1 VPSISNEQG
10 VGMGNFVVESKEILQ
25 PIKDEESNH
34 RFSLWYHPI
43 YTNGIHPDARF
54 PRDRYTKLLEKL
66 KTPEYSNNF
75 IIQQPTEASRNEL
88 ILAHDPYYVDTFLN
102 QNLTEKE
109 IKRIGLTPWTP
120 QIVPRTLLLM
130 GGAIAALGHVMKHGG
145 IAGNMAGGTHH
156 AHHDFGSGYCI
167 FNDLAV
173 CSLLALSKYNVTKI
187 AVVDFDVHQG
197 DGTATILQNVD
208 KVLTISVHCRQ
219 NFPFRKSESDYDLEL
234 PANAGDEEMLAMV
247 AKALEITKQFDPEL
261 ILFQAGVDGLATDAL
276 GKLNISRQGMSQRNE
291 MVFDLAVEQLI
302 PTVVF
307 MGGGYSDPILHTIEA
322 FRDLFL
328 VASRANKQFLTKVDL
343 GDVDS

>member
-1 VPSISNEQG
+1 
-10 VGMGNFVVESKEILQ
+10 MGNYVVESKEMIQ
-25 PIKDEESNH
+25 PSNDGESNH
-34 RFSLWYHPI
+34 RFSIWYHPI

-66 KTPEYSNNF
+66 ENPESSNKF
-75 IIQQPTEASRNEL
+75 IIQKPTEASRNEL
-88 ILAHDPYYVDTFLN
+88 ILAHDSCYVDNFLS

-130 GGAIAALGHVMKHGG
+130 GGAIAALDHVMENGG

-173 CSLLALSKYNVTKI
+173 CSLLALSKYNLTKI

-208 KVLTISVHCRQ
+208 KVLTISVHCRE

-234 PANAGDEEMLAMV
+234 PANTGDEEMLTMV
-247 AKALEITKQFDPEL
+247 AKALELTKQFDPQL

-276 GKLNISRQGMSQRNE
+276 GKLNISRQGMSKRNE

-307 MGGGYSDPILHTIEA
+307 MGGGYSDPIRHTIDA
-322 FRDLFL
+322 FSDLFHS
-328 VASRANKQFLTKVDL
+328 AYRANNHFLNMVNL

>member
-1 VPSISNEQG
+1 
-10 VGMGNFVVESKEILQ
+10 MGNYIVESKEMIQ
-25 PIKDEESNH
+25 PINDGESNH
-34 RFSLWYHPI
+34 RFSIWYHPI

-54 PRDRYTKLLEKL
+54 PRDRYTKLIEKL
-66 KTPEYSNNF
+66 ENPEYSNKF
-75 IIQQPTEASRNEL
+75 IIQKPTEASRNEL
-88 ILAHDPYYVDTFLN
+88 ILAHDSCYVDNFLN

-130 GGAIAALGHVMKHGG
+130 GGAIAALDHVMENGG

-173 CSLLALSKYNVTKI
+173 CSLLALSKYNLTKI

-208 KVLTISVHCRQ
+208 KVLTISVHCRE

-234 PANAGDEEMLAMV
+234 PANTGDEEMLAMV

-276 GKLNISRQGMSQRNE
+276 GKLNISRQGMSKRNE

-307 MGGGYSDPILHTIEA
+307 MGGGYSDPIRHTIDA
-322 FRDLFL
+322 FVDLFHS
-328 VASRANKQFLTKVDL
+328 ASRANNHFLNMVNL

>member
-1 VPSISNEQG
+1 MADYI
-10 VGMGNFVVESKEILQ
+10 VESKDNAQ
-25 PIKDEESNH
+25 PINDGKSSH
-34 RFSLWYHPI
+34 RLSIWYHPI

-54 PRDRYTKLLEKL
+54 PRDRYTKLIDNLN
-66 KTPEYSNNF
+66 TPEYSDKF
-75 IIQQPTEASRNEL
+75 IIQQPTEASRKEL
-88 ILAHDPYYVDTFLN
+88 IIAHDPYYVDNFLN

-120 QIVPRTLLLM
+120 QIIPRTLLLM
-130 GGAIAALGHVMKHGG
+130 GGAIAALDHVMENGG

-156 AHHDFGSGYCI
+156 AHYDFGSGYCI

-197 DGTATILQNVD
+197 DGTATILQNID
-208 KVLTISVHCRQ
+208 EVLTISVHCRQ

-234 PANAGDEEMLAMV
+234 PANAGDEEILAMV

-276 GKLNISRQGMSQRNE
+276 GKLNISRQGMSKRNE

-307 MGGGYSDPILHTIEA
+307 MGGGYSDPIRHTIDA
-322 FRDLFL
+322 FSDLFL

>member
-1 VPSISNEQG
+1 MADYI
-10 VGMGNFVVESKEILQ
+10 VESKDNAQ
-25 PIKDEESNH
+25 PINDDKSNH
-34 RFSLWYHPI
+34 KLSIWYHPI

-54 PRDRYTKLLEKL
+54 PRDRYTKLVDKLE
-66 KTPEYSNNF
+66 TPEYSNNF
-75 IIQQPTEASRNEL
+75 IIQQPTEASRDDL
-88 ILAHDPYYVDTFLN
+88 ILAHDSYYVDNFLN

-173 CSLLALSKYNVTKI
+173 CSLLALSKYDVTKI

-234 PANAGDEEMLAMV
+234 PANSGDEEMLAMV

-276 GKLNISRQGMSQRNE
+276 GKLNISRQGMSKRNE

-307 MGGGYSDPILHTIEA
+307 MGGGYSDPIRHTIDA
-322 FRDLFL
+322 FSDLFL
-328 VASRANKQFLTKVDL
+328 SASRANEQFLSKVDL
-343 GDVDS
+343 ENSDS

>member
-1 VPSISNEQG
+1 
-10 VGMGNFVVESKEILQ
+10 MGNYVVESKEILQ
-25 PIKDEESNH
+25 PINDEESNH

-54 PRDRYTKLLEKL
+54 PRDRYTKLVDKLE
-66 KTPEYSNNF
+66 TPEYSNNF
-75 IIQQPTEASRNEL
+75 LIQQPTEASRDDL
-88 ILAHDPYYVDTFLN
+88 ILAHDSYYVDNFLN

-130 GGAIAALGHVMKHGG
+130 GGAIAALDHVMKHGG

-173 CSLLALSKYNVTKI
+173 CSLLALSKYDVTKI

-234 PANAGDEEMLAMV
+234 PANSGDEEMLAMV
-247 AKALEITKQFDPEL
+247 AKALEIAKQFDPEL

-276 GKLNISRQGMSQRNE
+276 GKLNISRQGMSKRNE

-307 MGGGYSDPILHTIEA
+307 MGGGYSDPIRHTIDA
-322 FRDLFL
+322 FSDLFHS
-328 VASRANKQFLTKVDL
+328 ASRANEQFLTKVDL
-343 GDVDS
+343 ENTDS

>member
-1 VPSISNEQG
+1 MADYIA
-10 VGMGNFVVESKEILQ
+10 ESKDNAQ
-25 PIKDEESNH
+25 PINDEKSSH
-34 RFSLWYHPI
+34 RLSIWYHPI

-66 KTPEYSNNF
+66 KNPEHSNKF

-88 ILAHDPYYVDTFLN
+88 ILAHDPCYVDNFLN

-130 GGAIAALGHVMKHGG
+130 GGAIEALDHVMKHGG

-173 CSLLALSKYNVTKI
+173 CSLLALSKYDVTKI

-234 PANAGDEEMLAMV
+234 PANSGDEEMLAMV
-247 AKALEITKQFDPEL
+247 AKALEIAKQFDPEL

-276 GKLNISRQGMSQRNE
+276 GKLNISRQGMSKRNE
-291 MVFDLAVEQLI
+291 MVFDLAIEQLI

-307 MGGGYSDPILHTIEA
+307 MGGGYSDPIRHTIDA
-322 FRDLFL
+322 FTDLFHS
-328 VASRANKQFLTKVDL
+328 ASRANKQFLSKVDL
-343 GDVDS
+343 DNVDS